1 MNTVIVK
8 SSRFNAHYPV
18 DIPKNTVNAEA
29 VLIRLD
35 SEWDNLTVRIH
46 WLNVASGVE
55 KVVLLERDQPNT
67 IPWEVLTDLGEL
79 RMGLDGMDG
88 GTIVKPTVWLTYG
101 YVVDGV
107 DPESG
112 ADPQPP
118 TPSWEQ
124 QMVEQAT
131 QANQA
136 AQDAKEYAQQ
146 VAESIENAGP
156 YAEEAKKAAEAAK
169 ASETAAKG
177 AADTATQQATKAQ
190 EAVTSIGNAVDQ
202 AKSAATAAGSAQ
214 RAAETA
220 QTAAAQSA
228 GTAQGAATT
237 SSQAAQTARGA
248 ATQAGQYLATVEAD
262 AQAAANAATA
272 AGESQEAAQTAAQE
286 AASARD
292 QANTAATTAQ
302 SHATE
307 ASTAKTAAEQAAS
320 NASTAQAGAAQ
331 SAQEAA
337 GSASDAQAAK
347 EAAEAAASILPAP
360 TPEDAGKGL
369 RVNTDGTGYEFGSS
383 GGGELLLA
391 EYTHQGNQEIHFTSF
406 DWETGI
412 GECTEPHGLTEAK
425 KVLLVPNEWWT
436 GSDFIGKGITSI
448 PIEWIIYTGAN
459 IYAVPTDE
467 THVKI
472 TGSDKETIIQVD
484 IGDVSNT
491 LIDATKFHVELPI
504 GFSIKELPVD
514 CTSIRV
520 FAFGITG
527 TLSFRYISLYT
538 NRTYSARI
546 WPEGFLTPP
555 ATGLSKAKYALV
567 FWYDICAEA
576 VPAGAVFVM
585 NNLYKAQRKGYSYW
599 VGDRTAEYLVTNC
612 GSGSDNRA
620 EIFTGLLIENRDACY
635 ANHTVFRIYA
645 KAVKQ
650 E

>member
-1 MNTVIVK
+1 METVIV
-8 SSRFNAHYPV
+8 SNSQFYSHYPRK
-18 DIPKNTVNAEA
+18 IPKGSVNAEQ
-29 VLIRLD
+29 VEIRLD
-35 SEWDNLTVRIH
+35 KSWDGLTVRIH
-46 WLNVASGVE
+46 WLNVASNVE
-55 KVVLLERDQPNT
+55 KKPLLELDQPNT

-79 RMGLDGMDG
+79 RMGLVGLDGE
-88 GTIVKPTVWLTYG
+88 TVIKPTIWLTYG
-101 YVVDGV
+101 YVSDGV

-112 ADPQPP
+112 SDPQPP

-136 AQDAKEYAQQ
+136 AQAAQKAAEEA
-146 VAESIENAGP
+146 AESAASAGP
-156 YAEEAKKAAEAAK
+156 YADEAKKSAEAAK
-169 ASETAAKG
+169 ASQDAAATSARQANEAAQTAQDAVGSIGDSVDRAEGAAK
-177 AADTATQQATKAQ
+177 
-190 EAVTSIGNAVDQ
+190 EAWE
-202 AKSAATAAGSAQ
+202 AKQ
-214 RAAETA
+214 AAETA
-220 QTAAAQSA
+220 QAAASNSA

-237 SSQAAQTARGA
+237 ASEAAKTAQEA
-248 ATQAGQYLATVEAD
+248 ATK
-262 AQAAANAATA
+262 
-272 AGESQEAAQTAAQE
+272 AGEYLETVKQDADNAESAALEAGKSQEAARDAAQE
-286 AASARD
+286 AANARD
-292 QANTAATTAQ
+292 QANTAATA
-302 SHATE
+302 AD
-307 ASTAKTAAEQAAS
+307 TAKGAAEQAATTAG
-320 NASTAQAGAAQ
+320 NAQSGAAQ
-331 SAQEAA
+331 SAQAA
-337 GSASDAQAAK
+337 ANSAQAAERAK
-347 EAAEAAASILPAP
+347 QDAQNAASALPAP
-360 TPEDAGKGL
+360 SPEFAGMVPM
-369 RVNTDGTGYEFGSS
+369 VNPEGNGYIFGEA
-383 GGGELLLA
+383 GGGGAGGELLLA
-391 EYTHQGNQEIHFTSF
+391 EYIHQGNQEIYFSSF
-406 DWETGI
+406 DWSSGI

-436 GSDFIGKGITSI
+436 GSDFMGKGITSI

-459 IYAVPTDE
+459 IYVVPTDE

-491 LIDATKFHVELPI
+491 LIDATKFHVELPV

-527 TLSFRYISLYT
+527 TLSYRYISLYT
-538 NRTYSARI
+538 NRIYSARI

-599 VGDRTAEYLVTNC
+599 VGDRKSEYLVTNY
-612 GSGSDNRA
+612 GQGSDNKA
-620 EIFTGLLIENRDACY
+620 EIFTGLLIENGNACY
-635 ANHTVFRIYA
+635 ANHTVFRLYA
-645 KAVKQ
+645 RAVKQ

>member
-46 WLNVASGVE
+46 WLNVESGVE

-67 IPWEVLTDLGEL
+67 IPWEVLTDLGEI
-79 RMGLDGMDG
+79 RMGLVGLDGE
-88 GTIVKPTVWLTYG
+88 TVIKPTIWLSYG
-101 YVVDGV
+101 YVSDGV
-107 DPESG
+107 DPEAGS
-112 ADPQPP
+112 DPQPP

-124 QMVEQAT
+124 QMVEQA
-131 QANQA
+131 
-136 AQDAKEYAQQ
+136 E
-146 VAESIENAGP
+146 
-156 YAEEAKKAAEAAK
+156 
-169 ASETAAKG
+169 
-177 AADTATQQATKAQ
+177 
-190 EAVTSIGNAVDQ
+190 
-202 AKSAATAAGSAQ
+202 
-214 RAAETA
+214 
-220 QTAAAQSA
+220 
-228 GTAQGAATT
+228 
-237 SSQAAQTARGA
+237 
-248 ATQAGQYLATVEAD
+248 
-262 AQAAANAATA
+262 AAANAAKEAKETA
-272 AGESQEAAQTAAQE
+272 DRLQ
-286 AASARD
+286 R
-292 QANTAATTAQ
+292 
-302 SHATE
+302 
-307 ASTAKTAAEQAAS
+307 AAES
-320 NASTAQAGAAQ
+320 GEFNGDPGPAGPQ
-331 SAQEAA
+331 GPKGDTGPQGPA
-337 GSASDAQAAK
+337 GPQGPKGEKGDTGDTGPKGDDGPQGIPGPQGGTGPQGPVGPQGPQGPKGDTGETGPAGPQGPKGDTGPQGPAGPQGPEGPAGLG
-347 EAAEAAASILPAP
+347 LPAP
-360 TPEDAGKGL
+360 TPENAGKVPM
-369 RVNTDGTGYEFGSS
+369 VNPEGTGYVFGEA
-383 GGGELLLA
+383 GGGVAGGELLLA
-391 EYTHQGNQEIHFTSF
+391 EYIHQGNQEIRFTSF

-576 VPAGAVFVM
+576 VPAGAVFIM

-599 VGDRTAEYLVTNC
+599 VGDRTSEYLVTNY
-612 GSGSDNRA
+612 GKGGDNKA
-620 EIFTGLLIENRDACY
+620 EIFTGLLIENGYACY
-635 ANHTVFRIYA
+635 ANHTVFRLYA
-645 KAVKQ
+645 RAVKQ